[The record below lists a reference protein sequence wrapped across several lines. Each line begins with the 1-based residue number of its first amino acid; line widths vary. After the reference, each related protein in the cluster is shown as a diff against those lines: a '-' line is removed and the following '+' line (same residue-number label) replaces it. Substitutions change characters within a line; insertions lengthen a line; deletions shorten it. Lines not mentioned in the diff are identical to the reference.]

1 MSPDPGLNT
10 TPLAPSPPPLTVRRP
25 GVGTALPSP
34 PADLGDHQPDLLLLR
49 RVHAGLKALS

>member
-10 TPLAPSPPPLTVRRP
+10 TPLAPPPLTVRRP
-25 GVGTALPSP
+25 GAGTALPSP
-34 PADLGDHQPDLLLLR
+34 PDDLADHQPDLLLLR